1 MRKLSLV
8 CIENIQVVRYVA
20 NLTKFSCMQ
29 IKVNLQYKLGCMV
42 IFFYKG
48 DKLNPLETFF
58 LTIVYKKNL
67 INFMYVKIKH
77 CFLLITEDT
86 SLYSTVMLLNKVI
99 LPDKT
104 NAQDNKCIC

>member
-58 LTIVYKKNL
+58 LTIVYKKK
-67 INFMYVKIKH
+67 INKFYVCKNKTL
-77 CFLLITEDT
+77 FLITEDT

>member
-58 LTIVYKKNL
+58 LTIVYKKK
-67 INFMYVKIKH
+67 F
-77 CFLLITEDT
+77 
-86 SLYSTVMLLNKVI
+86 NKFYI
-99 LPDKT
+99 CKNKT
-104 NAQDNKCIC
+104 LFPFNH